1 MKGSLYRK
9 RDYAFGQTMLTLR
22 NQIGLTQA
30 SLAERLHVSRKAVG
44 EWEGGLNYPIAE
56 HLKAFIA
63 LAVEQQARAFEREEE
78 EIRALWQ
85 TARQKVPLDE
95 TWLGVLLSHA
105 EEPPTSLPVEKS
117 ISTAH
122 ALTPPAGDGRASIGA
137 TRSPS
142 RPSMGVWDV
151 RSGERVRALAG
162 HPGMVYAV
170 AWSPTGTVLV
180 SGGGDGMLRWWDV
193 ERGECAQVRLAHQG
207 TVQRL
212 QVSPDGSRLASCG
225 DDGAIHVWELESGEH
240 LRMLRRDRPYE
251 RLDITGIRGVTEAQ
265 KASLRALGAIE
276 DAPSSVLFKRSG
288 HPSRR
293 FSL

>member
-1 MKGSLYRK
+1 MPSGKRPARRCRSMKHGSPRRCPLQRSP
-9 RDYAFGQTMLTLR
+9 RHLCQ
-22 NQIGLTQA
+22 
-30 SLAERLHVSRKAVG
+30 SRR
-44 EWEGGLNYPIAE
+44 
-56 HLKAFIA
+56 A
-63 LAVEQQARAFEREEE
+63 LALPTPSLF
-78 EIRALWQ
+78 L
-85 TARQKVPLDE
+85 
-95 TWLGVLLSHA
+95 LGM
-105 EEPPTSLPVEKS
+105 
-117 ISTAH
+117 
-122 ALTPPAGDGRASIGA
+122 GRASIGA

-288 HPSRR
+288 HPGRR